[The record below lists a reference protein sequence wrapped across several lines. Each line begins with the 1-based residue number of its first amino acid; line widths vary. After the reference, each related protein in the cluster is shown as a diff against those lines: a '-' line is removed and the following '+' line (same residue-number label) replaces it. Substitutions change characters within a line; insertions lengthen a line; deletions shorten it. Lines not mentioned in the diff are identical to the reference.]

1 MKEPY
6 LIAKDIYKSYD
17 DIQAVNGVS
26 FQIPQGEVFGLL
38 GPNGA
43 GKTTLISILTGL
55 FEPSQGNVF
64 IDGEDIK
71 RNKLNAQA
79 KIGFVP
85 QELALYPSL
94 SARDNLLFYGRI
106 YGLHEKRLRER
117 VAYVLELVDLTER
130 AKDSI
135 DTYSGG
141 MKRRINMAVGLLH
154 EPELLFLDEPT
165 VGVDPQSRNA
175 IYESVRALNQAGMTI
190 VYTTHYME
198 AAERLCHRVAIMDE
212 GKLIALDTPQ
222 ALIHNL
228 GGGLVLLELHPE
240 HFSTITEQGKQIPA
254 VKNITQQDGKLVIHA
269 HQVQHALV
277 GILEIIS
284 KIGARIKSVEV
295 LEPNLEAVFLH
306 MTGKKL
312 RNS

>member
-17 DIQAVNGVS
+17 DIQAVSGVS

-55 FEPSQGNVF
+55 FEPSQGNVV
-64 IDGEDIK
+64 IDGEDLK
-71 RNKLNAQA
+71 QNKLHAQT

-85 QELALYPSL
+85 QELALYPTL

-106 YGLHEKRLRER
+106 YGLRGKHLRER
-117 VAYVLELVDLTER
+117 VASVLELVDLTER
-130 AKDSI
+130 ANDAI

-165 VGVDPQSRNA
+165 VGIDSQSRNA
-175 IYESVRALNQAGMTI
+175 IYESVQALNKMGMTI

-198 AAERLCHRVAIMDE
+198 AAERLCHRVAIIDK

-222 ALIHNL
+222 SLIRNL
-228 GGGLVLLELHPE
+228 GGGLVLLKLHPRR
-240 HFSTITEQGKQIPA
+240 FSAITEQGKQIPA
-254 VKNITQQDGKLVIHA
+254 VKDITQQDGKLVIHA
-269 HQVQHALV
+269 YQVQHALV
-277 GILEIIS
+277 GILEIAS
-284 KIGARIKSVEV
+284 KIGARIKAVEV
-295 LEPNLEAVFLH
+295 LEPNLEAVFLQ

-312 RNS
+312 RNN

>member
-17 DIQAVNGVS
+17 DIQAVSGVS

-55 FEPSQGNVF
+55 FEPSQGSVV
-64 IDGEDIK
+64 IDGEDLK
-71 RNKLNAQA
+71 QNKLHAQT

-85 QELALYPSL
+85 QELALYPTL

-106 YGLHEKRLRER
+106 YGLRGKHLRER
-117 VAYVLELVDLTER
+117 VASVLELVDLTER
-130 AKDSI
+130 ANDAI

-165 VGVDPQSRNA
+165 VGIDSQSRNA
-175 IYESVRALNQAGMTI
+175 IYESVQALNKMGMTI

-198 AAERLCHRVAIMDE
+198 AAERLCHRVAIIDK

-222 ALIHNL
+222 SLIRNL
-228 GGGLVLLELHPE
+228 GGGLVLLKLHPRR
-240 HFSTITEQGKQIPA
+240 FSAITEQGKQIPA
-254 VKNITQQDGKLVIHA
+254 VKDITQQDGKLVIHA
-269 HQVQHALV
+269 YQVQHALV
-277 GILEIIS
+277 GILEIAS
-284 KIGARIKSVEV
+284 KIGARIKAVEV
-295 LEPNLEAVFLH
+295 LEPNLEAVFLQ

-312 RNS
+312 RNN